1 MAIKINGTNTTAS
14 PGITG
19 PDTDTGLVY
28 GTDEVQVVTGGTTRA
43 TVDSAGNV
51 GINNSSPS
59 SYNSDGRN
67 LVVGSGSGGQGL
79 TIASGTSGYGNIYF
93 ADGTSGDALYS
104 GMLSYYHADNHMQF
118 RTAST
123 ERMRIDSS
131 GNVGIGTSSPNS
143 YTNYNTLTLN
153 GTSGGAID
161 FETSGTKVGTV
172 YSSASLLYIQAS
184 ASKSLALSSN
194 DTERMRIDSSGN
206 VIFKRGADVGNILQI
221 TGADTTS
228 ETLEIGIASGGG
240 NAQLTATNAAGGSNT
255 CGLVFRTRSPNST
268 AERMRIQSGGGIS
281 FNGDTAQANALD
293 DYEEG
298 TWTPVDQQG
307 DAYAQGNACSYT
319 KIGNLVFISFDI
331 NGTATANGSYV
342 YGLPFNVKINS
353 NGGGN
358 YCFYPGY
365 VSGTLNQDLY
375 AHSGQTHIRLYHGT
389 SAISI
394 NSNDRL
400 IMSGTYLAA

>member
-43 TVDSAGNV
+43 TVDS
-51 GINNSSPS
+51 S
-59 SYNSDGRN
+59 GR
-67 LVVGSGSGGQGL
+67 
-79 TIASGTSGYGNIYF
+79 
-93 ADGTSGDALYS
+93 
-104 GMLSYYHADNHMQF
+104 
-118 RTAST
+118 
-123 ERMRIDSS
+123 
-131 GNVGIGTSSPNS
+131 VGIGTSPGRTLDVSGS
-143 YTNYNTLTLN
+143 IRSGGSTNPYLALNDNTTEAYFEIASSVTRISS
-153 GTSGGAID
+153 GTSQPLAFRIGSTEAARLD
-161 FETSGTKVGTV
+161 TSGKVGINTTTPFSDAELTV
-172 YSSASLLYIQAS
+172 GNGGSGNASIAWRRTGS
-184 ASKSLALSSN
+184 GENDWALSN
-194 DTERMRIDSSGN
+194 QGGEL
-206 VIFKRGADVGNILQI
+206 KL
-221 TGADTTS
+221 
-228 ETLEIGIASGGG
+228 LGGG
-240 NAQLTATNAAGGSNT
+240 DATTIGGLSEK
-255 CGLVFRTRSPNST
+255 VRF
-268 AERMRIQSGGGIS
+268 QSGGGIS
-281 FNGDTAQANALD
+281 FNGDTAAANALD

-307 DAYAQGNACSYT
+307 DAYTISNACSYT

-331 NGTATANGSYV
+331 TGTATANGSYV
-342 YGLPFNVKINS
+342 YGLPFNVKINA

-365 VSGTLNQDLY
+365 VTGTLNQNLY